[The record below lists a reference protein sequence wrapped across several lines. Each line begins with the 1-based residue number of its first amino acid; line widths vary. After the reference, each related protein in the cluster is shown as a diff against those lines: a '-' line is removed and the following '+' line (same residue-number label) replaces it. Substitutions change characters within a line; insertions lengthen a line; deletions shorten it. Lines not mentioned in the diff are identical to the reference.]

1 MAQGFTR
8 NLNLQE
14 SSTPSSDRAV
24 FNNLVS
30 PGISFDIALF
40 DGNTKFKGEL
50 LNNSS
55 SSRVDFEVFNDPFD
69 GYTVRIVAEAK
80 VAFTNNTIISIDGG
94 ATYPYKVVNG
104 NDQDLFQLQTISDA
118 SIYNFDGL
126 NISNLTLTRDD
137 TLYASNFNNL
147 QPLRISTVGTSD
159 GSGDTGSGSDFEEN
173 DVGTVGVD
181 PYTQIESI
189 DIALSE
195 FTEKQLKVPLTY
207 KNNTFDTK
215 IRLNGAIRLE
225 NNLNSPDTLRVKVGN
240 DSAFGEFVIG
250 QAYKIVDLGDSDW
263 ASVGWIANSTTVGA
277 TTGAS
282 PAEGDKFIATG
293 KGSTNALST
302 ARSFQPPGLYIINT
316 ATGQSTRAFS
326 GSINPWAKV
335 ESTTISAGAGVA
347 ELNIGG
353 ALKTESNTSQPTN
366 LILEPS
372 NTSVDPEILITDT
385 ASARTFVS
393 GTTAENITES
403 EYTHKIPVTINGEQF
418 FFLSKKG
425 ETVAGKTEYKAL
437 LGT

>member
-14 SSTPSSDRAV
+14 SSSPSSDRAV

-30 PGISFDIALF
+30 PGIAFDIALF

-94 ATYPYKVVNG
+94 ANYLYKVVNG
-104 NDQDLFQLQTISDA
+104 NDQDLFQLQTISDT

-159 GSGDTGSGSDFEEN
+159 GSGDTGSDSEVN

-195 FTEKQLKVPLTY
+195 FTEKQRKIPLTY

-240 DSAFGEFVIG
+240 DSEFGEFVIG
-250 QAYKIVDLGDSDW
+250 QAYKIVALGASDW

-277 TTGAS
+277 TTGAD

-293 KGSTNALST
+293 KGSANALST

-326 GSINPWAKV
+326 GSINPWSKV
-335 ESTTISAGAGVA
+335 TNTTITAGAGVA

-353 ALKTESNTSQPTN
+353 ALKTESNISQPTN

-372 NTSVDPEILITDT
+372 DNNVDPEILITDT
-385 ASARTFVS
+385 ASARAFVS
-393 GTTAENITES
+393 GTTTENITES

-425 ETVAGKTEYKAL
+425 ETAAGKTEYKAL